1 MAVTISGSTGIAGVD
16 GSASTPAVQGTDT
29 NTGIAFPAAD
39 TVAVAT
45 GGTERMRLDASGNVG
60 IGTSSPDRRLKIGG
74 AGASFGIDAGSGQLA
89 IDPVSGGFAQI
100 DVSGAND
107 LRFNTNS
114 AECARITSGGNFL
127 INTTASYGR
136 LTVRWDNSAQQGL
149 NLFAATG
156 TFAGSPIV
164 FFNSSAG
171 VSGFIGQSASSVS
184 YNTSSDYRLKENI
197 IPLTSAAARVQAL
210 NPSRFN
216 FTADPTRTFDGFIAH
231 EVAEVVPE
239 AVHGEKDAVNEDGS
253 IKPQGIDHSKLVPLL
268 TAALQEALTEIA
280 ALKARVAALETN

>member
-29 NTGIAFPAAD
+29 NTGIYYPAAD
-39 TVAVAT
+39 QVAVAT
-45 GGTERMRLDASGNVG
+45 GGTERMRIN
-60 IGTSSPDRRLKIGG
+60 
-74 AGASFGIDAGSGQLA
+74 
-89 IDPVSGGFAQI
+89 SGGQVEYTAGTALLPSI
-100 DVSGAND
+100 TATGDT
-107 LRFNTNS
+107 NTGVFFPAADTLGMTTGGS
-114 AECARITSGGNFL
+114 ERARITSGGDFL

-156 TFAGSPIV
+156 TFVGSPIV

-280 ALKARVAALETN
+280 ALKARVAALEAN